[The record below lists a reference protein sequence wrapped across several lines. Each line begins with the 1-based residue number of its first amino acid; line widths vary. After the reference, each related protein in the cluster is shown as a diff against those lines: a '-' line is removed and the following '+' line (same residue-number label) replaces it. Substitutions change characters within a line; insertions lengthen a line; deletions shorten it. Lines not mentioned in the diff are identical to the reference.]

1 MSVCFPKNSK
11 KMRAKKMVIIGYDF
25 HCDQQHFFLE
35 KQLCNMQSE
44 EELLESK
51 ISYVAKDPYMLKT
64 LMF

>member
-1 MSVCFPKNSK
+1 
-11 KMRAKKMVIIGYDF
+11 MVIIGYDF